1 MPKKKK
7 NEEPEVLATGHNEIT
22 NPEAEIEQ
30 PKAPTLPKEKKTK
43 EKTSEAPTEM
53 TRDALVKN
61 FQLMGPTMAKKFP
74 DVFHA
79 FLYEEEKLKTKRFSS
94 GSIGMDIAVGGE
106 GLPYGRVI
114 EFWGPEG
121 GGKTSAALEI
131 AWNFQR
137 LTGKG
142 VLVVDLE
149 RKLDENLLRN
159 WKGVGFDPQLT
170 VCVRPYT
177 GEQVFEVIDY
187 YLQNPAI
194 GIIVLDSIAM
204 VQGEKVLESD
214 TQSVGFNSPAKII
227 SENLPRLVGKASF
240 NEIPLIIVNQARI
253 DMNNAQAKGR
263 WKLRKTGGFKY
274 SHCLDISFFVEPLR
288 GKDNIITDGVRNY
301 GHTCKMHVDKN
312 HAGLTRFK
320 NFPMRLYYGWG
331 FDGTYETVDMAIKM
345 DIITTNGSWFS
356 FEDLKTQGKDS
367 FVELIRSKPGIE
379 SIIRAAIMATPVEQM
394 NPSLF
399 SVVGSTDSF
408 EGEGIEIEL
417 SEEEVRILNGQ

>member
-1 MPKKKK
+1 MATKKKK
-7 NEEPEVLATGHNEIT
+7 AVPKVEEPKVEVA
-22 NPEAEIEQ
+22 Q
-30 PKAPTLPKEKKTK
+30 PKAPTAPTTKKPKEKVGD
-43 EKTSEAPTEM
+43 APKEM
-53 TRDALVKN
+53 TREELVKS
-61 FQLMGPTMAKKFP
+61 FQLMGPSMHKQFP

-94 GSIGMDIAVGGE
+94 GSIGMDIALGGG

-142 VLVVDLE
+142 VLIVDLE
-149 RKLDENLLRN
+149 RKLDENLLKN

-214 TQSVGFNSPAKII
+214 TQAVGFNSPAKII
-227 SENLPRLVGKASF
+227 SENLPRLVGKSSF
-240 NEIPLIIVNQARI
+240 HEIPLIIVNQARI

-274 SHCLDISFFVEPLR
+274 GHCLDISFFVEPLR

-320 NFPMRLYYGWG
+320 SFPMRLYYGWG
-331 FDGTYETVDMAIKM
+331 FDGTYEIVDMAIKM
-345 DIITTNGSWFS
+345 EIITVSGSWFS
-356 FEDLKTQGKDS
+356 YEDLKSQGKDS
-367 FVELIRSKPGIE
+367 FVDLV
-379 SIIRAAIMATPVEQM
+379 RAQPALEAKLKDAIMSTPVEKM

-399 SVVGSTDSF
+399 SVAGSGDSF
-408 EGEGIEIEL
+408 EGAGIEIEI
-417 SEEEVRILNGQ
+417 SEEEAVFYNAQ